1 MNKPR
6 VYVEYYRKDD
16 PFCDPLR
23 YLRGLGFLCGDT
35 IYPVPPLSTGG
46 AVIAHVELGGDT
58 FETRADCSIQD
69 TFCYAIGRTIAC
81 WRLCMLLAAVGRE
94 GDVLWPG
101 QVA

>member
-1 MNKPR
+1 MKPR
-6 VYVEYYRKDD
+6 VRIEYYRKDD
-16 PFCDPLR
+16 PFYSPIR
-23 YLRGLGFLCGDT
+23 YVRGLGFLLGGKILHMC
-35 IYPVPPLSTGG
+35 PLSTGG
-46 AVIAHVELGGDT
+46 AVIAHVELDGDT

-101 QVA
+101 QEA